1 MAPTK
6 GESVDDSSLE
16 IESVA
21 TRRGRRSKKETGAS
35 AALKKIKQSRESGEK
50 VKYEVS
56 LHATRFNGG
65 LKIIKV
71 YKVVICSV
79 TETNKL
85 RLFVPIIAL
94 VGSFKI

>member
-50 VKYEVS
+50 VKYEVDEID
-56 LHATRFNGG
+56 N
-65 LKIIKV
+65 V
-71 YKVVICSV
+71 YDEVDEDEYTKVVRKRQLQDDWIV
-79 TETNKL
+79 DD
-85 RLFVPIIAL
+85 
-94 VGSFKI
+94 GSLIFK